1 MSLFTRKSKL
11 ELKTAKSFKKAP
23 KIIAPRNLDGRK
35 TVAAVGFSKLE
46 LERAG
51 LTEKQAEDF
60 GLRIDRDRLSALGD
74 NVSLLKRL
82 LEKA

>member
-1 MSLFTRKSKL
+1 MNLFTRKR
-11 ELKTAKSFKKAP
+11 KSEPIKPQRKAP

-51 LTEKQAEDF
+51 LTEQQAEAF

>member
-1 MSLFTRKSKL
+1 MSLFTRKP
-11 ELKTAKSFKKAP
+11 KSEPTTKSPGKAP

-35 TVAAVGFSKLE
+35 TVAAMGFSQLE

-51 LTEKQAEDF
+51 LSHEQAEAF
-60 GLRIDRDRLSALGD
+60 GLRMDHDRFSALGD

>member
-1 MSLFTRKSKL
+1 MSLFTRKAKQESKAT
-11 ELKTAKSFKKAP
+11 KPIKKAP

-35 TVAAVGFSKLE
+35 TVAAPGFSKLE

-51 LTEKQAEDF
+51 LSERQAEDF

>member
-1 MSLFTRKSKL
+1 MSLFTRKKQTENSKPI
-11 ELKTAKSFKKAP
+11 KRAP

-51 LTEKQAEDF
+51 LTEKQAEEF
-60 GLRIDRDRLSALGD
+60 GLRVDENRISALGD
-74 NVSLLKRL
+74 NVNLLKRL

>member
-1 MSLFTRKSKL
+1 MSLFKHKQKTERPKL
-11 ELKTAKSFKKAP
+11 QRKAP

-35 TVAAVGFSKLE
+35 TVAAIGFSKLE

-60 GLRIDRDRLSALGD
+60 GLRIDRERFSALGD

-82 LEKA
+82 LEKV

>member
-1 MSLFTRKSKL
+1 MSLFTRKP
-11 ELKTAKSFKKAP
+11 KSEPAIKPTRKAP

-35 TVAAVGFSKLE
+35 TVAAIGFSKLE

-51 LTEKQAEDF
+51 LSEAQAEAF
-60 GLRIDRDRLSALGD
+60 GLRVDRDRFSALGD

>member
-1 MSLFTRKSKL
+1 MSLFTRKQREQK
-11 ELKTAKSFKKAP
+11 AKAPRKAP
-23 KIIAPRNLDGRK
+23 KIIAPCNLDGRK
-35 TVAAVGFSKLE
+35 TVAAAGFSKLE

-51 LTEKQAEDF
+51 LSEKEAEAL
-60 GLRIDRDRLSALGD
+60 GLRIDRERFSALGD